1 MITGSI
7 SSLTNWA
14 SGNVSLTVS
23 SNQPFTTITYNDD
36 PQSGSLIEQGN
47 LCSFILT
54 PYTCNLPTPNLSA
67 NSLNIPCL
75 ATTTNLNSITASNTP
90 NSSCTTPDTLTW
102 HSGTPATG
110 ANTLG
115 STIVGAGTYYASFYD
130 AISHCY
136 STAVPVLVTATPVLT
151 PTFTSVSAICSGG
164 TLHALPTTSLNGI
177 TGTWSP
183 ALNNTATTTYTF
195 TPTAGLCATTAT
207 MTITVT
213 ANVIPTFTQVAPI
226 CSGGTLHALPT
237 TSLNGITGT
246 WSPALNNTATT
257 TYTFTPSVVLHGQC
271 IANASMMV
279 VVNQAATLVA
289 VGDNYTYAY
298 LQSNTTTQSILNN
311 DTINGVLITGT
322 TPNVTIGQVAPLPT
336 FSNGGI
342 TLNADGTFNIQ
353 AYTSPGTYIFYY
365 QINYPCSTV
374 SNTVKAIITI
384 KAPSIVEPG
393 KYEYYPSFCFN
404 QNSQTSSNGLFDP
417 SSWGDNV
424 GILIDGVAGNQNSIS
439 IVPTAALPSG
449 LTLNTNGKL
458 TIAGGLLPN
467 GNYSFNVMLYP
478 KGTTTNGVGP
488 IPVQVFVGSTIYAQ
502 VDQITFDT
510 NGNIINNATRNV
522 LANDWYASDCMNGVL
537 AVLGSNVNITAS
549 TSSSMFSIIAGIVN
563 NASGIYT
570 AGNYYTLSYT
580 IQDINNPTIFST
592 ANVEISI
599 VNPLKM
605 SNNNLINFNHL
616 QNVIIS
622 PNPSDDQIQ
631 LILVIM

>member
-1 MITGSI
+1 M
-7 SSLTNWA
+7 
-14 SGNVSLTVS
+14 
-23 SNQPFTTITYNDD
+23 
-36 PQSGSLIEQGN
+36 
-47 LCSFILT
+47 
-54 PYTCNLPTPNLSA
+54 
-67 NSLNIPCL
+67 
-75 ATTTNLNSITASNTP
+75 
-90 NSSCTTPDTLTW
+90 
-102 HSGTPATG
+102 
-110 ANTLG
+110 
-115 STIVGAGTYYASFYD
+115 
-130 AISHCY
+130 
-136 STAVPVLVTATPVLT
+136 
-151 PTFTSVSAICSGG
+151 
-164 TLHALPTTSLNGI
+164 
-177 TGTWSP
+177 
-183 ALNNTATTTYTF
+183 
-195 TPTAGLCATTAT
+195 
-207 MTITVT
+207 
-213 ANVIPTFTQVAPI
+213 
-226 CSGGTLHALPT
+226 
-237 TSLNGITGT
+237 
-246 WSPALNNTATT
+246 
-257 TYTFTPSVVLHGQC
+257 
-271 IANASMMV
+271 
-279 VVNQAATLVA
+279 
-289 VGDNYTYAY
+289 
-298 LQSNTTTQSILNN
+298 
-311 DTINGVLITGT
+311 
-322 TPNVTIGQVAPLPT
+322 
-336 FSNGGI
+336 
-342 TLNADGTFNIQ
+342 
-353 AYTSPGTYIFYY
+353 
-365 QINYPCSTV
+365 
-374 SNTVKAIITI
+374 K
-384 KAPSIVEPG
+384 
-393 KYEYYPSFCFN
+393 YPSFCFN

-488 IPVQVFVGSTIYAQ
+488 IPVQVFVNSTIDAQ

-510 NGNIINNATRNV
+510 SGTPIYGSINV